1 MTKQFKTL
9 GGMLRSVKAT
19 LKRDGYKLSSQGE
32 YRYTSGLLVTGN
44 EWDLITI
51 EQINIKGHQVDVVD
65 VPELLELLKD
75 YNAYLKIE
83 TFSHDRSTLKTIR
96 IKFNK

>member
-19 LKRDGYKLSSQGE
+19 LKRDGYTLSHEGK
-32 YRYTSGLLVTGN
+32 YRYGKGLLVTSN

-51 EQINIKGHQVDVVD
+51 EQINLQGHQIDVVD

-83 TFSHDRSTLKTIR
+83 TFMLGKTLKTIR
-96 IKFNK
+96 MKFNK

>member
-19 LKRDGYKLSSQGE
+19 LKRDGYKLSTQGE
-32 YRYTSGLLVTGN
+32 YRYGHGLLVQSN
-44 EWDLITI
+44 DWDLITI
-51 EQINIKGHQVDVVD
+51 EQINIKGHQIDVVD

-83 TFSHDRSTLKTIR
+83 TFMLGKTLKTIR